1 MSARFLSR
9 VLLEWGEGNPAA
21 GMGGGE
27 QGARLARRLGA
38 GALGPCGKNW
48 GGAGRASHLPR
59 AQEPSA
65 AEPQ

>member
-9 VLLEWGEGNPAA
+9 VLPEWGEGNPAA

-38 GALGPCGKNW
+38 GALGPCGKN
-48 GGAGRASHLPR
+48 
-59 AQEPSA
+59 
-65 AEPQ
+65 